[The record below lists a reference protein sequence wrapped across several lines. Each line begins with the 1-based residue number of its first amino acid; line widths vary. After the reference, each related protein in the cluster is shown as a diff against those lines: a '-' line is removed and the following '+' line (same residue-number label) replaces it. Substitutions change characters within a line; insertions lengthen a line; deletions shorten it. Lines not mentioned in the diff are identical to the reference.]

1 MSPMNHNIRDKIN
14 MPPSMEDSVS
24 QPIKNWPLGMN
35 LNNTNTS
42 ISSQVPEATTQDE
55 PNSNTAALWMKR
67 LGMMIGGNAGLKDEI
82 HQSPTESKSQPTRR
96 LSIEDVQNV
105 LRNIKAEAV
114 SARLSNNS
122 SSSDPKS
129 SILKSSG
136 VYSQAIDNDLNPE
149 EEATNNTVY
158 MLGLLMMLDS
168 YRDGDRVKLGLPASD
183 RAPNS
188 LTFKADSSSGMDVAK
203 GPRVNAQKQEE
214 RGGEGE
220 VCGLHPRDSCL
231 VREEPN
237 EGHPPV
243 QPQADLSALS
253 NEDRPVQ
260 PQSNLSAA
268 LLGYKPRRARSS
280 SSIDSKDNSPNTSE
294 SLSDPL
300 QALQTLEI
308 LAQRASH
315 GTATT
320 QGTADSDSQE
330 HTSPDAA
337 MMKYK
342 PKRKNAPPGAS
353 APHVVPD
360 AVFGSFTTMTSTGT
374 FKDAQKR
381 SVPTTLN
388 TRNDSSSKLRGKAS
402 RNDDTTSPLNSTLS
416 SSDIFPST
424 GTFKDVAKRHVPRVT
439 NANTPGGLQNAR
451 NDSWGKFK
459 ATKSTGNNATS
470 VPLSNTLEKNSIFP
484 STGTFRD
491 VAKRQVRTVR
501 PEQNQEWDIEPKTM
515 AAMPSRSSGN
525 LPMWGFNTNN
535 PNAGSNKEVRV
546 NSRQDQ
552 QQNTDE
558 GNVSE
563 PEKPK
568 NIFQRYMENKAKLLQ
583 QKPSTNPE
591 AVIPPKTAEVQ
602 KPAAKSELLVDWG
615 DQGTDSEEEEEEEEE
630 NNGII
635 TFVKNDS
642 SRRISDITI
651 QDEFDSDEEDMLDIS
666 CKEMRERI
674 RSLSIAEDLEWN
686 QNNDC
691 EERNEGQNN
700 AYFIDA
706 EEDEGLDAEAEDIGL
721 SPPVLFRSE
730 SERTSASHETVKTS
744 TRKSDDNII
753 VDTKIKSVE
762 MGKGL
767 IRNMSAITLHEFSD
781 EELDTLSLI

>member
-1 MSPMNHNIRDKIN
+1 MSHMNHIRDKII
-14 MPPSMEDSVS
+14 MPPSREDSVS
-24 QPIKNWPLGMN
+24 PPIKNWPLGMN
-35 LNNTNTS
+35 LNNTNTP
-42 ISSQVPEATTQDE
+42 ISSQVPEAKTQEETNGNTT
-55 PNSNTAALWMKR
+55 ALWMKR
-67 LGMMIGGNAGLKDEI
+67 IGMMIGGNAGLKDEII

-105 LRNIKAEAV
+105 LKNLKAEAV
-114 SARLSNNS
+114 SARSNNS
-122 SSSDPKS
+122 SSSDPH

-136 VYSQAIDNDLNPE
+136 VYSQAIDSDLNPE

-158 MLGLLMMLDS
+158 MLRLLMMLDS

-188 LTFKADSSSGMDVAK
+188 LAFKADSSSGMDAAK
-203 GPRVNAQKQEE
+203 GPRANAQKQEE

-231 VREEPN
+231 VREEP
-237 EGHPPV
+237 
-243 QPQADLSALS
+243 

-320 QGTADSDSQE
+320 QGTADSDS
-330 HTSPDAA
+330 SLDAA

-342 PKRKNAPPGAS
+342 PKRKNSPPDS
-353 APHVVPD
+353 PPD
-360 AVFGSFTTMTSTGT
+360 ASGPPVPEIYGSFTTMTSTGT

-381 SVPTTLN
+381 SVPTTLTN
-388 TRNDSSSKLRGKAS
+388 RSESSSKLRGKAS
-402 RNDDTTSPLNSTLS
+402 RNDDTTSPLNSSLS
-416 SSDIFPST
+416 NCDIFPST
-424 GTFKDVAKRHVPRVT
+424 GTFKDVAKRHVPRAT

-459 ATKSTGNNATS
+459 ATKSSNNATS
-470 VPLSNTLEKNSIFP
+470 VPLSNSPEKNDSIFP

-491 VAKRQVRTVR
+491 VAKRQVRTVK
-501 PEQNQEWDIEPKTM
+501 PEKNQEWDIEPRT
-515 AAMPSRSSGN
+515 AAMPSRSSAGN
-525 LPMWGFNTNN
+525 TPLWGLNLNTNT
-535 PNAGSNKEVRV
+535 GV
-546 NSRQDQ
+546 NSRKGH

-591 AVIPPKTAEVQ
+591 AVIPPKTAEVP

-642 SRRISDITI
+642 SRRISDITL

-674 RSLSIAEDLEWN
+674 RSLSIAEEPEWN
-686 QNNDC
+686 QNYDYDLN
-691 EERNEGQNN
+691 ESNEGQND
-700 AYFIDA
+700 AYVTDA
-706 EEDEGLDAEAEDIGL
+706 EAKDEGLDGEADDEGL

-730 SERTSASHETVKTS
+730 SERTSASQLDTLNDM
-744 TRKSDDNII
+744 RKSDPGTADPK
-753 VDTKIKSVE
+753 VKSVE

-767 IRNMSAITLHEFSD
+767 IRNMSAITLHELAD
-781 EELDTLSLI
+781 EEHDT